1 MALRWLPSARFDRA
15 WARVAECPRRAH
27 TTVPTGGDGD
37 MRRLADFVVRWPW
50 VVIGLWVAI
59 AVALPLTFPSLGEM
73 AQKHPLSILP
83 GDAPSSI
90 TARKMTEAFHES
102 GSEDLLLVV
111 LTDDKGLGPAD
122 EAAYRKLVDAL
133 RRDTRDVLML
143 QDFVRIPPLRSAVTS
158 QDHKAWV
165 LPVGVAGELGTPR
178 SYAAFN
184 QIGDIVKHAVAGT
197 PLKANLTGPA
207 ATVADLTVAGD
218 RDRLPVEVAIAVL
231 VLIVLVVVYR
241 SAVTMLL
248 PLITIGLSLVIA
260 QALVAGYSQLT
271 GSGVSNQ
278 SIVFLSAIMAGAGTD
293 YAVFLISRYHDYLR
307 SGADFDQAV
316 KRAMI
321 SIGKVITASATTV
334 GITFLLISF
343 ARMGVLK
350 PVGVSSAI
358 GIGVAFLAAMT
369 LLPAILVLAGPRG
382 WVKPRRE
389 LTARFWRR
397 SGIRIVR
404 RPMVHLV
411 ASVLVLIILAGSA
424 GLVRYNYDDRKA
436 LRSSAPSSIGYA
448 ALDRHFPVNQSIPE
462 YILVQSPHD
471 LRTPQALADLEQ
483 MADRVSQLP
492 NIAVVSGITRP
503 TGHVPEQ
510 FRATY
515 QAGAIGTFLADGST
529 LINDHTSD
537 LNRLAEGAGTLA
549 NNLGDVRG
557 QVNQLAASVQELEN
571 AFSSTKN
578 QYGGDT
584 LVKEVDTAAK
594 LVDHVNSLSNAMGW
608 NYSAGKNMFA
618 WIGPV
623 LMALQGNPVC
633 DVDESC
639 SATRG
644 AFERLVGERDQ
655 EDLDAINDLA
665 GQLQSFPDKEALKA
679 STDRVRNAFAEL
691 TNVLQSLG
699 MDQPG
704 GLQANLNNMQS
715 GADQFAGGSR
725 QIADAVNVLVDQVK
739 QLGGGLNEAA
749 TFLLSLKHDAAKP
762 AMAGFNIPAQLLH
775 LEEFQEAAKVFIS
788 ADGHSVRYL
797 VQTKLNPFSTEAMDQ
812 VNAILATAKG
822 AQPNTTLADAQ
833 ISMGGYPV
841 GLKDTR
847 DYYQHDIRFI
857 IAVTL
862 FVVLLTLIALLRAVV
877 APLYLVASV
886 VISYLSAV
894 GIGAVVFQYL
904 LGQQLHWSVPPL
916 AFVVLVAV
924 GADYNMLLVSRMRDE
939 SPHSMRYGII
949 RTLSSTGGV
958 ITAAGLIFAASMCG
972 LLFSS
977 IGTVVQGGFVIGVGI
992 LLDTFLVRTI
1002 TVPAIAALVGR
1013 ANWWPSR
1020 AGVRRSVRGSVSR
1033 SPVGRAKPRTG

>member
-1 MALRWLPSARFDRA
+1 
-15 WARVAECPRRAH
+15 
-27 TTVPTGGDGD
+27 

-50 VVIGLWVAI
+50 VVIGVWVAI

-73 AQKHPLSILP
+73 AQKHPLAILP
-83 GDAPSSI
+83 SDAPSSV

-111 LTDDKGLGPAD
+111 LTDDKGLSPAD
-122 EAAYRKLVDAL
+122 EAVYRKLVGAL
-133 RRDTRDVLML
+133 RQDTRDVLML
-143 QDFVRIPPLRSAVTS
+143 QDFVSMPPLRSVVTS
-158 QDHKAWV
+158 KDDKAWV

-184 QIGDIVKHAVAGT
+184 QIGDIVKHVVAGT
-197 PLKANLTGPA
+197 LLTANLTGPA

-218 RDRLPVEVAIAVL
+218 RDRMPIELAIAVL
-231 VLIVLVVVYR
+231 VLIVLLVVYR

-260 QALVAGYSQLT
+260 QALVASFSQLM
-271 GSGVSNQ
+271 GAGVSNQ

-307 SGADFDQAV
+307 LDADADQAV
-316 KRAMI
+316 KRAMF
-321 SIGKVITASATTV
+321 SIGKVIAASASTV
-334 GITFLLISF
+334 GITFLVISF
-343 ARMGVLK
+343 ARMGVFK
-350 PVGVSSAI
+350 TVGVSSAI
-358 GIGVAFLAAMT
+358 GVGVAFLAAVT
-369 LLPAILVLAGPRG
+369 LLPAILALAGRRG

-404 RPMVHLV
+404 RPKAHLV
-411 ASVLVLIILAGSA
+411 ASALVLAILAGCA
-424 GLVRYNYDDRKA
+424 GLVHYNYDDRKA
-436 LRSSAPSSIGYA
+436 LQSSAPSSIGYT

-462 YILVQSPHD
+462 FILIQSPHD

-483 MADRVSQLP
+483 MADRISQLP
-492 NIAVVSGITRP
+492 NIAVISGITRP
-503 TGHVPEQ
+503 TGNVPEQ

-515 QAGAIGTFLADGST
+515 QAGAIGTFLAGGST
-529 LINDHTSD
+529 LINDRTND
-537 LNRLAEGAGTLA
+537 LNRLVNGAGTLA
-549 NNLGDVRG
+549 DNLGDVRG
-557 QVNQLAASVQELEN
+557 QVSQLAASVQSLTDSM
-571 AFSSTKN
+571 SSMKN

-623 LMALQGNPVC
+623 LTALQGNPVC

-665 GQLQSFPDKEALKA
+665 GQLQSFPDK
-679 STDRVRNAFAEL
+679 
-691 TNVLQSLG
+691 QSLNASVDRLRGALANLTKVMQSMG

-704 GLQANLNNMQS
+704 GLQENLSTLQDGAN
-715 GADQFAGGSR
+715 QFAGGSR
-725 QIADAVNVLVDQVK
+725 QVADAVAQLVDQVK
-739 QLGGGLNEAA
+739 QMGAGLSEAA
-749 TFLLSLKHDAAKP
+749 TFLLSLKHDAAQP

-775 LEEFQEAAKVFIS
+775 LDEFQKAAKVFIS
-788 ADGHSVRYL
+788 SDGHSVRYL
-797 VQTKLNPFSTEAMDQ
+797 VQTKLNPFSTDAMDQ
-812 VNAILATAKG
+812 VNAISATARG
-822 AQPNTTLADAQ
+822 AQPNTALADATV
-833 ISMGGYPV
+833 SMAGYTV

-862 FVVLLTLIALLRAVV
+862 IVVLLTLIALLRAVV

-886 VISYLSAV
+886 IISYLSAV
-894 GIGAVVFQYL
+894 GIGALVFQFI

-916 AFVVLVAV
+916 AFVVLVSV

-1013 ANWWPSR
+1013 ANWWPGRVR
-1020 AGVRRSVRGSVSR
+1020 ARE
-1033 SPVGRAKPRTG
+1033 

>member
-1 MALRWLPSARFDRA
+1 
-15 WARVAECPRRAH
+15 
-27 TTVPTGGDGD
+27 
-37 MRRLADFVVRWPW
+37 MRRIAAFVVRWPW
-50 VVIGLWVAI
+50 VVIGAWAAL
-59 AVALPLTFPSLGEM
+59 AVALPLTFPSLNEM
-73 AQKHPLSILP
+73 AQKHPLAILP
-83 GDAPSSI
+83 SNAPSSI

-102 GSEDLLLVV
+102 GSDDLLLVA
-111 LTDDKGLGPAD
+111 LTDEKGLGPAD
-122 EAAYRKLVDAL
+122 EATYRKLVTAL
-133 RRDTRDVLML
+133 RQDTRDVVML
-143 QDFVRIPPLRSAVTS
+143 QDFVSAPPLRSVVTS
-158 QDHKAWV
+158 KDHKAWV
-165 LPVGVAGELGTPR
+165 FPVGVAGELGTPQ

-184 QIGDIVKHAVAGT
+184 RISDIVKRTLENNPTGT
-197 PLKANLTGPA
+197 PLAVNLTGPA

-218 RDRLPVEVAIAVL
+218 RDRLPIELAIAIL
-231 VLIVLVVVYR
+231 VLIVLIFVYR

-248 PLITIGLSLVIA
+248 PLITIGLSLMIA
-260 QALVAGYSQLT
+260 EAAVAGYSQFT

-307 SGADFDQAV
+307 SGDDFDQAM
-316 KRAMI
+316 KKALI
-321 SIGKVITASATTV
+321 SIGKVITASASTV

-343 ARMGVLK
+343 ARMGVFK
-350 PVGVSSAI
+350 TVGISSAI
-358 GIGVAFLAAMT
+358 GIGVAFLAAVT
-369 LLPAILVLAGPRG
+369 LLPAIMVLAGPRG
-382 WVKPRRE
+382 WIKPRRE

-404 RPMVHLV
+404 RPRAHLV
-411 ASVLVLIILAGSA
+411 ASVLVLIILASCA

-436 LRSSAPSSIGYA
+436 LRASAPSSIGYA

-492 NIAVVSGITRP
+492 NVGAVSGITRP
-503 TGHVPEQ
+503 TGNVPEQ

-515 QAGAIGTFLADGST
+515 QAGAIGSLLAGGSRM
-529 LINDHTSD
+529 INDQTND
-537 LNRLAEGAGTLA
+537 LNRLTEGAGTLA
-549 NNLGDVRG
+549 DNLGDVRG
-557 QVNQLAASVQELEN
+557 QVNQLAASVRELET

-578 QYGGDT
+578 QYSGNA
-584 LVKEVDTAAK
+584 LVEEVDIAAR

-608 NYSAGKNMFA
+608 NFSAAKNMFA

-623 LMALQGNPVC
+623 LTALQGNPVC
-633 DVDESC
+633 DADSSC

-644 AFERLVGERDQ
+644 TFEQLVGARDQ
-655 EDLDAINDLA
+655 ADLDAINDLSH
-665 GQLQSFPDKEALKA
+665 QLQEYPDKRALKA
-679 STDRVRNAFAEL
+679 STDRLRSAFAKL
-691 TNVLQSLG
+691 SDVLHSMG
-699 MDQPG
+699 MDKPG
-704 GLQANLNNMQS
+704 GLQANLNTLQS
-715 GADQFAGGSR
+715 GADQLAGGSR
-725 QIADAVNVLVDQVK
+725 QVADAVAQLIDKVK
-739 QLGGGLNEAA
+739 QLGAGLSESAA
-749 TFLLSLKHDAAKP
+749 FLLSLKRDAARP
-762 AMAGFNIPAQLLH
+762 AMAGFNIPSQLLH
-775 LEEFQEAAKVFIS
+775 LPEFQQAAKVFIS
-788 ADGHSVRYL
+788 QDGRSVRYL

-812 VNAILATAKG
+812 VNAITATARG
-822 AQPNTTLADAQ
+822 AQPNTALADATV
-833 ISMGGYPV
+833 SMAGYTA

-862 FVVLLTLIALLRAVV
+862 LVVLLTLIALLRAIV
-877 APLYLVASV
+877 APLYLVATV

-894 GIGAVVFQYL
+894 GIGVLVFQFL
-904 LGQQLHWSVPPL
+904 LGQHLHWSVPPL

-977 IGTVVQGGFVIGVGI
+977 IGTVIQGGFVIGVGI

-1002 TVPAIAALVGR
+1002 TVPAIAALAGR

-1020 AGVRRSVRGSVSR
+1020 MSVGRSLRRRPPSQAA
-1033 SPVGRAKPRTG
+1033 VGRAEPEPS

>member
-1 MALRWLPSARFDRA
+1 
-15 WARVAECPRRAH
+15 
-27 TTVPTGGDGD
+27 

-50 VVIGLWVAI
+50 VVIAAWVAI
-59 AVALPLTFPSLGEM
+59 AVALPLTLPSLGEM
-73 AQKHPLSILP
+73 AQKHPLAILP
-83 GDAPSSI
+83 GDAPSSV

-133 RRDTRDVLML
+133 RQDTRDVVMV
-143 QDFVRIPPLRSAVTS
+143 QDFISTPPLRSVVTS
-158 QDHKAWV
+158 KDDKAWV

-184 QIGDIVKHAVAGT
+184 RIGDIVKDALKQAPAGT
-197 PLKANLTGPA
+197 HLTANVTGPA

-218 RDRLPVEVAIAVL
+218 RDRLPIELAIAVA
-231 VLIVLVVVYR
+231 VLIVLLVVYR

-260 QALVAGYSQLT
+260 QAVVAGYSQVT

-293 YAVFLISRYHDYLR
+293 YAVFLISRYHDYRR

-321 SIGKVITASATTV
+321 SIGKVIAASATTV

-343 ARMGVLK
+343 ARMGIFK
-350 PVGVSSAI
+350 TVGVSSAI
-358 GIGVAFLAAMT
+358 GIGVAFLAAIT

-404 RPMVHLV
+404 RPRAHLV
-411 ASVLVLIILAGSA
+411 ASALVLIILASCA

-436 LRSSAPSSIGYA
+436 LRPRAPSSVGYA
-448 ALDRHFPVNQSIPE
+448 ALDRHFNVNQSIPE
-462 YILVQSPHD
+462 YILIQSPHD

-492 NIAVVSGITRP
+492 NVAVVSGITRP
-503 TGHVPEQ
+503 TGNVPEQ

-515 QAGAIGTFLADGST
+515 QAGAIGTLLANGST
-529 LINDHTSD
+529 LINDHTND
-537 LNRLAEGAGTLA
+537 LNRLVDGAGTLA
-549 NNLGDVRG
+549 SSLNDVRS
-557 QVNQLAASVQELEN
+557 QVNQLAASVQDLEN
-571 AFSSTKN
+571 AFSSAKN
-578 QYGGDT
+578 QYSGDT
-584 LVKEVDTAAK
+584 LVKEVDIAAQ

-608 NYSAGKNMFA
+608 NFTAGKNMFA

-623 LMALQGNPVC
+623 LTALQGNPVC
-633 DVDESC
+633 DADPSC

-644 AFERLVGERDQ
+644 TFEQLAGARDQ
-655 EDLDAINDLA
+655 ADLDAINDLA
-665 GQLQSFPDKEALKA
+665 RQLQEYPDKRALKA
-679 STDRVRNAFAEL
+679 STDRLRGAL
-691 TNVLQSLG
+691 TKLTSVLHSMG
-699 MDQPG
+699 VDQPG
-704 GLQANLNNMQS
+704 GLQANLNKLQD
-715 GADQFAGGSR
+715 GAGRFAGGSR
-725 QIADAVNVLVDQVK
+725 QVADAVAQLVDQVK
-739 QLGGGLNEAA
+739 QLGAGLSESAA
-749 TFLLSLKHDAAKP
+749 FLLSLKHDAARP
-762 AMAGFNIPAQLLH
+762 AMAGFNIPSQLLH
-775 LEEFQEAAKVFIS
+775 LKEFQQAAKAFIS
-788 ADGHSVRYL
+788 PDGRSVRYL

-812 VNAILATAKG
+812 VNAITATARG
-822 AQPNTTLADAQ
+822 AQPNTTLADATV
-833 ISMGGYPV
+833 SMAGYTV

-862 FVVLLTLIALLRAVV
+862 LVVLLTLIALLRAIV

-886 VISYLSAV
+886 VISYLSAL
-894 GIGAVVFQYL
+894 GIGVLVFQFL

-939 SPHSMRYGII
+939 SPRSMRYGII
-949 RTLSSTGGV
+949 RTLGSTGGV

-977 IGTVVQGGFVIGVGI
+977 IGTVAQGGFVIGLGI
-992 LLDTFLVRTI
+992 LLDTFLVRTV

-1020 AGVRRSVRGSVSR
+1020 AGARP
-1033 SPVGRAKPRTG
+1033 SPAGRNPLKAPT

>member
-1 MALRWLPSARFDRA
+1 
-15 WARVAECPRRAH
+15 
-27 TTVPTGGDGD
+27 

-50 VVIGLWVAI
+50 VVIAVWVAI
-59 AVALPLTFPSLGEM
+59 AVALPLTLPSLGEM
-73 AQKHPLSILP
+73 AQKHPLAILP
-83 GDAPSSI
+83 SDAPSSV

-111 LTDDKGLGPAD
+111 LTDDKGLSPAD
-122 EAAYRKLVDAL
+122 EAVYRKLVGAL
-133 RRDTRDVLML
+133 RQDSRDVLML
-143 QDFVRIPPLRSAVTS
+143 QDFVSMPPLRSVVTS
-158 QDHKAWV
+158 KDHKAWV

-184 QIGDIVKHAVAGT
+184 QIGDIVKHVVAGT
-197 PLKANLTGPA
+197 PLTANLTGPA

-218 RDRLPVEVAIAVL
+218 RDRMPIELAIAVL
-231 VLIVLVVVYR
+231 VLIVLLVVYR
-241 SAVTMLL
+241 SAITMLL
-248 PLITIGLSLVIA
+248 PLLTIGLSLVIA
-260 QALVAGYSQLT
+260 QALVAGFSQLM
-271 GSGVSNQ
+271 GAGVSNQ
-278 SIVFLSAIMAGAGTD
+278 SIVFLSAIMAGVGTD

-307 SGADFDQAV
+307 LDADVDQAV
-316 KRAMI
+316 KRAMF
-321 SIGKVITASATTV
+321 SIGKVIAASASTV
-334 GITFLLISF
+334 GITFLVISF
-343 ARMGVLK
+343 ARMGVFK
-350 PVGVSSAI
+350 TVGVSSAI
-358 GIGVAFLAAMT
+358 GVGVAFLAAVT
-369 LLPAILVLAGPRG
+369 LLPAILVLTGRRG

-404 RPMVHLV
+404 RPKAHLV
-411 ASVLVLIILAGSA
+411 ASALVLAILAGCA
-424 GLVRYNYDDRKA
+424 GLVHYNYDDRKA
-436 LRSSAPSSIGYA
+436 LQSSAPSSIGYT

-462 YILVQSPHD
+462 FILIQSPHD

-492 NIAVVSGITRP
+492 NIAVISGITRP
-503 TGHVPEQ
+503 TGNVPEQ

-515 QAGAIGTFLADGST
+515 QAGAIGTFLAGGST
-529 LINDHTSD
+529 LINDRTND
-537 LNRLAEGAGTLA
+537 LNRLVNGAGTLA
-549 NNLGDVRG
+549 DNLGDVRG
-557 QVNQLAASVQELEN
+557 QVGQLAASVQSLTDSM
-571 AFSSTKN
+571 SSMKN

-665 GQLQSFPDKEALKA
+665 GQLQSFPDKQSLNA
-679 STDRVRNAFAEL
+679 SVDRLRGAL
-691 TNVLQSLG
+691 TNLTKVMQSMG

-704 GLQANLNNMQS
+704 GLQANLATLQD
-715 GADQFAGGSR
+715 GANQFAGGSR
-725 QIADAVNVLVDQVK
+725 QVADAVAQLVDQVK
-739 QLGGGLNEAA
+739 QMGAGLSEAA
-749 TFLLSLKHDAAKP
+749 TFLLSLKHDAAQP

-775 LEEFQEAAKVFIS
+775 LDEFQKAAKVFIS
-788 ADGHSVRYL
+788 SDGHSVRYL

-812 VNAILATAKG
+812 VNAISATARG
-822 AQPNTTLADAQ
+822 AQANTALADATV
-833 ISMGGYPV
+833 SMAGYTV

-862 FVVLLTLIALLRAVV
+862 IVVLLTLIALLRAVV

-886 VISYLSAV
+886 IISYLSAV
-894 GIGAVVFQYL
+894 GIGALVFQFI

-916 AFVVLVAV
+916 AFVVLVSV

-949 RTLSSTGGV
+949 RTLGSTGGV

-1013 ANWWPSR
+1013 ANWWPGRVR
-1020 AGVRRSVRGSVSR
+1020 ARG
-1033 SPVGRAKPRTG
+1033 

>member
-1 MALRWLPSARFDRA
+1 
-15 WARVAECPRRAH
+15 
-27 TTVPTGGDGD
+27 

-50 VVIGLWVAI
+50 AVIGIWVAI
-59 AVALPLTFPSLGEM
+59 AVALPLTFPSLNQM

-83 GDAPSSI
+83 GDAPSSV
-90 TARKMTEAFHES
+90 TTRKMTEAFHES

-133 RRDTRDVLML
+133 RADTHDVVML
-143 QDFVRIPPLRSAVTS
+143 QDFVSTPPLRSAVTS

-184 QIGDIVKHAVAGT
+184 QIGDIVKRTVAGT
-197 PLKANLTGPA
+197 PLTAQLTGPA
-207 ATVADLTVAGD
+207 ATVADLTVAGEK
-218 RDRLPVEVAIAVL
+218 DRLPIELAIAVL
-231 VLIVLVVVYR
+231 VLIVLLVVYR
-241 SAVTMLL
+241 SPVTMLL
-248 PLITIGLSLVIA
+248 PLISIGLSLVIA
-260 QALVAGYSQLT
+260 QSVVAAYSQLT

-307 SGADFDQAV
+307 SGDGFDQAIT
-316 KRAMI
+316 KAMV
-321 SIGKVITASATTV
+321 SIGKVITASASTV

-343 ARMGVLK
+343 ARMGVFK
-350 PVGVSSAI
+350 TVGVSSAI
-358 GIGVAFLAAMT
+358 GVGVAFLAALT
-369 LLPAILVLAGPRG
+369 LLPAIVVLAGPRG

-389 LTARFWRR
+389 LTAGMWRR

-404 RPMVHLV
+404 RPKAHLV
-411 ASVLVLIILAGSA
+411 ASVLVLIALASCA

-436 LRSSAPSSIGYA
+436 LAPSAPSSIGYA

-462 YILVQSPHD
+462 YILVQSPRD
-471 LRTPQALADLEQ
+471 LRSPQALADLEQ

-492 NIAVVSGITRP
+492 NIAAVSGITRP
-503 TGHVPEQ
+503 TGNVPEQ

-515 QAGAIGTFLADGST
+515 QAGAIGTMLASGST
-529 LINDHTSD
+529 LINDHAGD
-537 LNRLAEGAGTLA
+537 LNRLVDGAGTLA
-549 NNLGDVRG
+549 DNLNHVRG
-557 QVNQLAASVQELEN
+557 QVTQLATSVQDLQN
-571 AFSSTKN
+571 ALSSTKN
-578 QYGGDT
+578 QYSGDT
-584 LVKEVDTAAK
+584 LVKEVDIAAQ
-594 LVDHVNSLSNAMGW
+594 LVDHVNSLTNSMGW
-608 NYSAGKNMFA
+608 NFTAAKNMFA

-623 LMALQGNPVC
+623 LTALQGNPVC
-633 DVDESC
+633 DADPSC

-644 AFERLVGERDQ
+644 TFEQLTGGRDQ
-655 EDLDAINDLA
+655 ADLDAINDLSH
-665 GQLQSFPDKEALKA
+665 QLQEYPDKRVLKA
-679 STDRVRNAFAEL
+679 SADRLRAALVKL
-691 TNVLQSLG
+691 TNVMHSLG

-704 GLQANLNNMQS
+704 GLQASLNSLQNGS
-715 GADQFAGGSR
+715 DRFAGGSR
-725 QIADAVNVLVDQVK
+725 QVADAVAQLVEQVK
-739 QLGGGLNEAA
+739 QLGAGLSESAA
-749 TFLLSLKHDAAKP
+749 FLLSMKRDAAQP
-762 AMAGFNIPAQLLH
+762 AMAGFNIPSQLLH
-775 LEEFQEAAKVFIS
+775 LKEFQQAAKAFIS
-788 ADGHSVRYL
+788 PDGHSVRYL
-797 VQTKLNPFSTEAMDQ
+797 VQTKLNPFGPEAMDQ
-812 VNAILATAKG
+812 VNAITATARG
-822 AQPNTTLADAQ
+822 AQPNTTLSDATV
-833 ISMGGYPV
+833 SMAGYTV

-847 DYYQHDIRFI
+847 DYYRHDIRFI

-862 FVVLLTLIALLRAVV
+862 LVVLLTLMALLRAIV

-886 VISYLSAV
+886 VLSYSSAV
-894 GIGAVVFQYL
+894 GIGALVFQYL

-939 SPHSMRYGII
+939 SPRSVRYGII

-1020 AGVRRSVRGSVSR
+1020 VGARRS
-1033 SPVGRAKPRTG
+1033 PAGRAEPQPG

>member
-1 MALRWLPSARFDRA
+1 MQ
-15 WARVAECPRRAH
+15 
-27 TTVPTGGDGD
+27 
-37 MRRLADFVVRWPW
+37 RLANFVVRWPW
-50 VVIGLWVAI
+50 VVIGLWVAV

-73 AQKHPLSILP
+73 AQKHPLAILP
-83 GDAPSSI
+83 SDAPSSV
-90 TARKMTEAFHES
+90 TARKMTEAFRES
-102 GSEDLLLVV
+102 GSEDLVLVV

-122 EAAYRKLVDAL
+122 EPVYRKLVDTL
-133 RRDTRDVLML
+133 RQDTRDVLML
-143 QDFVRIPPLRSAVTS
+143 EDFVSTPPLRSVVTS
-158 QDHKAWV
+158 KDHKAWV
-165 LPVGVAGELGTPR
+165 LPVGLAGELGTPR

-184 QIGDIVKHAVAGT
+184 HVGDIVKHSVAGT
-197 PLKANLTGPA
+197 LLTAHLTGPA

-218 RDRLPVEVAIAVL
+218 RDRLPIELAIAVL
-231 VLIVLVVVYR
+231 VLIVLLVIYR
-241 SAVTMLL
+241 NVVTMLL
-248 PLITIGLSLVIA
+248 PLLTIGISLVIA
-260 QALVAGYSQLT
+260 QAVVAGFSQLT

-307 SGADFDQAV
+307 LDAGSDQAV
-316 KRAMI
+316 RGAMI
-321 SIGKVITASATTV
+321 SIGKVIAASAATV
-334 GITFLLISF
+334 GVTFLVISF
-343 ARMGVLK
+343 ARMGVFK
-350 PVGVSSAI
+350 TVGASSAI
-358 GIGVAFLAAMT
+358 GIGVAFLAAVT
-369 LLPAILVLAGPRG
+369 LLPAVLALAGPRG

-404 RPMVHLV
+404 RPKVHLV
-411 ASVLVLIILAGSA
+411 ASVLVLIALATCA

-436 LRSSAPSSIGYA
+436 LPSSAPSSIGYA

-462 YILVQSPHD
+462 YILIQSPHD

-483 MADRVSQLP
+483 MAGRVSQLA
-492 NIAVVSGITRP
+492 NIAAISGITRP
-503 TGHVPEQ
+503 TGNVPEQ

-515 QAGAIGTFLADGST
+515 QAGAIGTFLAGGST
-529 LINDHTSD
+529 LINDHTND
-537 LNRLAEGAGTLA
+537 LNRLANGAGTLA
-549 NNLGDVRG
+549 DNLGDVRG
-557 QVNQLAASVQELEN
+557 QVSQLAASVQSLTDSM
-571 AFSSTKN
+571 SSMKN

-623 LMALQGNPVC
+623 LTALQGNPVC

-665 GQLQSFPDKEALKA
+665 GQLQSFPDK
-679 STDRVRNAFAEL
+679 
-691 TNVLQSLG
+691 QSLNTSADRLRGALANLTKVMQSMG

-704 GLQANLNNMQS
+704 GLQANLASLQD
-715 GADQFAGGSR
+715 GANEFAGGSR
-725 QIADAVNVLVDQVK
+725 QVADAVAQLVDQVK
-739 QLGGGLNEAA
+739 QLGAGLSEAA
-749 TFLLSLKHDAAKP
+749 TFLLSLKHDAAQP

-775 LEEFQEAAKVFIS
+775 FDEFQKAAKVFIS

-812 VNAILATAKG
+812 VNAISQTARG
-822 AQPNTTLADAQ
+822 AQPNTALADATV
-833 ISMGGYPV
+833 SMAGYTV

-862 FVVLLTLIALLRAVV
+862 IVVLLTLIVLLRAIV

-886 VISYLSAV
+886 IISYLSAV
-894 GIGAVVFQYL
+894 GIGALAFQFI
-904 LGQQLHWSVPPL
+904 LGQHLHWSVPPL

-1013 ANWWPSR
+1013 ANWWPGRVR
-1020 AGVRRSVRGSVSR
+1020 ARG
-1033 SPVGRAKPRTG
+1033 

>member
-1 MALRWLPSARFDRA
+1 
-15 WARVAECPRRAH
+15 
-27 TTVPTGGDGD
+27 

-50 VVIGLWVAI
+50 AVIGVWVAI
-59 AVALPLTFPSLGEM
+59 AVALALTFPSLNEM
-73 AQKHPLSILP
+73 AEKHPLAILP
-83 GDAPSSI
+83 SDAPSSI

-102 GSEDLLLVV
+102 GSENLLLVI

-133 RRDTRDVLML
+133 RADTRDVLML
-143 QDFVRIPPLRSAVTS
+143 QDFVSTPPLRSVVTS
-158 QDHKAWV
+158 ADHKAWV

-184 QIGDIVKHAVAGT
+184 QIGDIVKHTVTGT
-197 PLKANLTGPA
+197 PLTANLTGPA

-218 RDRLPVEVAIAVL
+218 RDRLPIELAIAVL
-231 VLIVLVVVYR
+231 VLIVLLVVYR

-260 QALVAGYSQLT
+260 QAIVAGYSQLT

-307 SGADFDQAV
+307 SGTDFDQAV

-321 SIGKVITASATTV
+321 SIGKVITASASTV

-343 ARMGVLK
+343 ARMGVFK
-350 PVGVSSAI
+350 TVGVSSAI
-358 GIGVAFLAAMT
+358 GIGVAFLAALT
-369 LLPAILVLAGPRG
+369 LLPAILALAGPRG

-389 LTARFWRR
+389 LTARVWRR

-404 RPMVHLV
+404 RPVVHLV
-411 ASVLVLIILAGSA
+411 ASLLVLTILASCA
-424 GLVRYNYDDRKA
+424 ALVRYNYDDRKA
-436 LRSSAPSSIGYA
+436 LRTSAPSSIGYA

-492 NIAVVSGITRP
+492 NIALVSGITRP
-503 TGHVPEQ
+503 SGNVPEQ

-515 QAGAIGTFLADGST
+515 QAGAIGTFLARGSN

-537 LNRLAEGAGTLA
+537 LNRLVEGAGTLA

-557 QVNQLAASVQELEN
+557 QVSLLATSIQSLID
-571 AFSSTKN
+571 AFSSMKT
-578 QYGGDT
+578 QYSGDT
-584 LVKEVDTAAK
+584 LIKEVDTAAK
-594 LVDHVNSLSNAMGW
+594 LVDQVNALGNSMGL
-608 NYSAGKNMFA
+608 NFSAAKDMFA

-623 LMALQGNPVC
+623 LAALQGNPVC
-633 DVDESC
+633 DADESC
-639 SATRG
+639 NATRG
-644 AFERLVGERDQ
+644 QFQRLVGARDQ
-655 EDLDAINDLA
+655 GNLDEINDLIR
-665 GQLQSFPDKEALKA
+665 QLQTFPDKQTLNASIERLRGALTKV
-679 STDRVRNAFAEL
+679 TRVMHAM
-691 TNVLQSLG
+691 G

-704 GLQANLNNMQS
+704 GLQANLNRLKD
-715 GADQFAGGSR
+715 GADRFAGGSR
-725 QIADAVNVLVDQVK
+725 QVADAVAQLVDQVK
-739 QLGGGLNEAA
+739 QLGAGLGESAA
-749 TFLLSLKHDAAKP
+749 FLLALKHDAAQP
-762 AMAGFNIPAQLLH
+762 AMAGFNIPSQLLH
-775 LEEFQEAAKVFIS
+775 LEEFRQAAKVFIS
-788 ADGHSVRYL
+788 PDGHSVRYL

-812 VNAILATAKG
+812 VDAISATARG
-822 AQPNTTLADAQ
+822 AQPNTALAGATV
-833 ISMGGYPV
+833 SMAGYPV

-847 DYYQHDIRFI
+847 DYYRHDIRFI

-862 FVVLLTLIALLRAVV
+862 LVVLLTLIALLRAIV

-894 GIGAVVFQYL
+894 GIGVLVFQFM
-904 LGQQLHWSVPPL
+904 LGQQLNWSVPPL

-939 SPHSMRYGII
+939 SRHSMRYGII

-958 ITAAGLIFAASMCG
+958 ITTAGLIFAASMCG

-1020 AGVRRSVRGSVSR
+1020 
-1033 SPVGRAKPRTG
+1033 VGRG

>member
-1 MALRWLPSARFDRA
+1 
-15 WARVAECPRRAH
+15 
-27 TTVPTGGDGD
+27 

-50 VVIGLWVAI
+50 VVIGIWLAV
-59 AVALPLTFPSLGEM
+59 AVALPLTLPSLGEM
-73 AQKHPLSILP
+73 AQKHPLAILP
-83 GDAPSSI
+83 SDAPSNV

-111 LTDDKGLGPAD
+111 LTDDKGLGAGD
-122 EAAYRKLVDAL
+122 EAAYAKLVDAL
-133 RRDTRDVLML
+133 RADTRDVVMV
-143 QDFVRIPPLRSAVTS
+143 QDFISTPPLRSVVTS
-158 QDHKAWV
+158 KDHKAWV
-165 LPVGVAGELGTPR
+165 LPVGVAGELGTPQ

-184 QIGDIVKHAVAGT
+184 RIGDIVKRTVTGT
-197 PLKANLTGPA
+197 ALTANLTGPA

-218 RDRLPVEVAIAVL
+218 RDRLPIELAIAVL
-231 VLIVLVVVYR
+231 VLIVLLVVYR

-248 PLITIGLSLVIA
+248 PLLSIGTSLVIA
-260 QALVAGYSQLT
+260 QAVVAGYSQLT

-316 KRAMI
+316 KRAMM
-321 SIGKVITASATTV
+321 SIGKVIGASAATV

-343 ARMGVLK
+343 ARMGVFK
-350 PVGVSSAI
+350 TVGASSAI
-358 GIGVAFLAAMT
+358 GIGVAFLAGVT

-382 WVKPRRE
+382 WVTPRRE
-389 LTARFWRR
+389 LTSRFWRR

-404 RPMVHLV
+404 RPKANLV
-411 ASVLVLIILAGSA
+411 ASVLVLIILASCA

-436 LRSSAPSSIGYA
+436 LRPTAGSSIGYA
-448 ALDRHFPVNQSIPE
+448 ALDNHFPVNQSIPQ

-471 LRTPQALADLEQ
+471 LRTPKALADSEQ

-492 NIAVVSGITRP
+492 NIAAVSGITRP
-503 TGHVPEQ
+503 TGNVPEQ

-515 QAGAIGTFLADGST
+515 QAGAIGTLLADGST
-529 LINDHTSD
+529 LINDHTND
-537 LNRLAEGAGTLA
+537 LDRLVTGAGTLA
-549 NNLGDVRG
+549 NSLGDVRG
-557 QVNQLAASVQELEN
+557 QVNQLAASAQELQN
-571 AFSSTKN
+571 AFSSAKN
-578 QYGGDT
+578 QYSGDA
-584 LVKEVDTAAK
+584 LVKEVDIAAQ
-594 LVDHVNSLSNAMGW
+594 LVDHVNALSNAMGW
-608 NYSAGKNMFA
+608 NFTAAKNMFA

-623 LMALQGNPVC
+623 LAALQGNPIC
-633 DVDESC
+633 DADPSC

-644 AFERLVGERDQ
+644 TFEQLAGSRDQ
-655 EDLDAINDLA
+655 ADLDAINDLA
-665 GQLQSFPDKEALKA
+665 RQLQDYPDKRALKA
-679 STDRVRNAFAEL
+679 STDRLRVALAKL
-691 TNVLQSLG
+691 TTVLHSMG
-699 MDQPG
+699 MDKPG
-704 GLQANLNNMQS
+704 GLQTNLNTLQS
-715 GADQFAGGSR
+715 GADRFAGGSR
-725 QIADAVNVLVDQVK
+725 QVADAVAQLVDQVK
-739 QLGGGLNEAA
+739 QLGTGLGESAA
-749 TFLLSLKHDAAKP
+749 FLLSLKRDAAQP
-762 AMAGFNIPAQLLH
+762 AMAGFNIPPQLLR
-775 LEEFQEAAKVFIS
+775 LQKFQEAAKVFIS
-788 ADGHSVRYL
+788 PDGHSLRYL

-812 VNAILATAKG
+812 VNAILATARA
-822 AQPNTTLADAQ
+822 AQPNTALADATV
-833 ISMGGYPV
+833 SMAGYTV

-862 FVVLLTLIALLRAVV
+862 FVVLVTLIALLRAIV

-886 VISYLSAV
+886 VISYLSAI
-894 GIGAVVFQYL
+894 GIGVLVFQYL

-939 SPHSMRYGII
+939 SPNSLRYGII

-977 IGTVVQGGFVIGVGI
+977 IGTVVQGGFVIGAGI

-1002 TVPAIAALVGR
+1002 TVPAIAVLVGR

-1020 AGVRRSVRGSVSR
+1020 VGARRPPAGSAE
-1033 SPVGRAKPRTG
+1033 SPAG

>member
-1 MALRWLPSARFDRA
+1 
-15 WARVAECPRRAH
+15 
-27 TTVPTGGDGD
+27 
-37 MRRLADFVVRWPW
+37 
-50 VVIGLWVAI
+50 VAI
-59 AVALPLTFPSLGEM
+59 AVALPLTFPSLNEM
-73 AQKHPLSILP
+73 AQKHPLAILP
-83 GDAPSSI
+83 SDAPSSV

-111 LTDDKGLGPAD
+111 LTDDKGLGRAD
-122 EAAYRKLVDAL
+122 EAVYGKLVDTL
-133 RRDTRDVLML
+133 RQDTRDVVML
-143 QDFVRIPPLRSAVTS
+143 QDFISTPPLRSLVTS
-158 QDHKAWV
+158 KDDKAWV

-184 QIGDIVKHAVAGT
+184 KIGDIVNHAVAGT
-197 PLKANLTGPA
+197 SLRANITGPA
-207 ATVADLTVAGD
+207 ATVADLTVAGEQ
-218 RDRLPVEVAIAVL
+218 DRLPIELAIGVL
-231 VLIVLVVVYR
+231 VLIVLLVVYR
-241 SAVTMLL
+241 SVITMLL
-248 PLITIGLSLVIA
+248 PLLTIGLSLVIA
-260 QALVAGYSQLT
+260 QSVVAGYSQLT
-271 GSGVSNQ
+271 GTGVSNQ

-307 SGADFDQAV
+307 LGTDFDEAV
-316 KRAMI
+316 KRALI
-321 SIGKVITASATTV
+321 SIGKVIAASATTV

-343 ARMGVLK
+343 ARMGVFK
-350 PVGVSSAI
+350 TVGVASAI
-358 GIGVAFLAAMT
+358 GIGVAFLAAVT

-404 RPMVHLV
+404 RPKTHLV
-411 ASVLVLIILAGSA
+411 ASLLVLAILACCSA
-424 GLVRYNYDDRKA
+424 FVRYNYDDRKA
-436 LRSSAPSSIGYA
+436 LGSSAPSSIGYA

-462 YILVQSPHD
+462 YILIQSPHD

-492 NIAVVSGITRP
+492 NVAAISGITRP
-503 TGHVPEQ
+503 NGNVPEQ

-515 QAGAIGTFLADGST
+515 QAGAIGAFLQGGSE
-529 LINDHTSD
+529 LIDDHTSD
-537 LNRLAEGAGTLA
+537 LNRLSEGAGSLA
-549 NNLGDVRG
+549 SNLDDVRG
-557 QVNQLAASVQELEN
+557 QVSQLAASVQDLEN

-578 QYGGDT
+578 QYSGDT
-584 LVKEVDTAAK
+584 LVKEVDIAAQ
-594 LVDHVNSLSNAMGW
+594 LVDHVNSLSNVMGW
-608 NYSAGKNMFA
+608 NFTAAKNLFS

-623 LMALQGNPVC
+623 LTALQGNPVC
-633 DVDESC
+633 DLDESC
-639 SATRG
+639 STTRG
-644 AFERLVGERDQ
+644 EFERLVGERDQ

-665 GQLQSFPDKEALKA
+665 HQLQDYPDKKTLKA
-679 STDRVRNAFAEL
+679 STDRLRGAFAKL
-691 TNVLQSLG
+691 TNVLHSVG

-704 GLQANLNNMQS
+704 GLQANLASLQS

-725 QIADAVNVLVDQVK
+725 QVADAVAQLVDQVK
-739 QLGGGLNEAA
+739 QLGAGLSESA
-749 TFLLSLKHDAAKP
+749 TFLLSLKHDAAQP
-762 AMAGFNIPAQLLH
+762 AMAGFNIPSQLLH
-775 LEEFQEAAKVFIS
+775 LEEFKKAASIFMS
-788 ADGHSVRYL
+788 PDGHSVRYL
-797 VQTKLNPFSTEAMDQ
+797 VQTRLNPFSTEAMDQ
-812 VNAILATAKG
+812 VNAISATARG
-822 AQPNTTLADAQ
+822 AQPNTALADAK
-833 ISMGGYPV
+833 ISMAGYTV

-847 DYYQHDIRFI
+847 DYYEHDIRFI
-857 IAVTL
+857 IAITL
-862 FVVLLTLIALLRAVV
+862 LVVLLTLIALLRAII

-894 GIGAVVFQYL
+894 GIGVLFFQFI
-904 LGQQLHWSVPPL
+904 LGQHLHWSVPPL

-958 ITAAGLIFAASMCG
+958 ITAAGVIFAASMCG

-1002 TVPAIAALVGR
+1002 TVPAMAALVGR

-1020 AGVRRSVRGSVSR
+1020 AAMRRSPSR
-1033 SPVGRAKPRTG
+1033 SAAVSAG

>member
-1 MALRWLPSARFDRA
+1 
-15 WARVAECPRRAH
+15 
-27 TTVPTGGDGD
+27 
-37 MRRLADFVVRWPW
+37 MRRLANFVVRWPW
-50 VVIGLWVAI
+50 VVIGLWVAV
-59 AVALPLTFPSLGEM
+59 AVALPLTFPSLNEM
-73 AQKHPLSILP
+73 AQQHPLAILP
-83 GDAPSSI
+83 SDAPSSV

-133 RRDTRDVLML
+133 RQDTRDVLMV
-143 QDFVRIPPLRSAVTS
+143 QDFVSTPPLRSVLTS
-158 QDHKAWV
+158 EDHKAWV

-184 QIGDIVKHAVAGT
+184 RIGDIVKHAVTGT
-197 PLKANLTGPA
+197 PLTANLTGPA

-218 RDRLPVEVAIAVL
+218 RDRLPIELAIAVL
-231 VLIVLVVVYR
+231 VLIVLLVVYR

-248 PLITIGLSLVIA
+248 PLLTIGLSLVIA
-260 QALVAGYSQLT
+260 QAVVAGYSQLT

-307 SGADFDQAV
+307 SGADYDQAL
-316 KRAMI
+316 KKALI
-321 SIGKVITASATTV
+321 SIGKVIAASATTV

-343 ARMGVLK
+343 ARMGVFK
-350 PVGVSSAI
+350 TVGVSSAI
-358 GIGVAFLAAMT
+358 GIGVAFLAAVT

-404 RPMVHLV
+404 RPVVHLV
-411 ASVLVLIILAGSA
+411 ASVLVLIILATCA

-436 LRSSAPSSIGYA
+436 LRSSAPSSVGYA

-462 YILVQSPHD
+462 YILVQSPRD
-471 LRTPQALADLEQ
+471 LRTPRALADLEQ
-483 MADRVSQLP
+483 LADRVSQLP
-492 NIAVVSGITRP
+492 NIAAVSGITRP
-503 TGHVPEQ
+503 TGNVPEQ

-515 QAGAIGTFLADGST
+515 QAGAIGTLLAGGST
-529 LINDHTSD
+529 QIKDRTND
-537 LNRLAEGAGTLA
+537 LNRLVDGAGTLA
-549 NNLGDVRG
+549 DNLGRVRG
-557 QVNQLAASVQELEN
+557 QVNQLAGSVQELEN
-571 AFSSTKN
+571 AFSSAKN
-578 QYGGDT
+578 QYSGDT
-584 LVKEVDTAAK
+584 LVKEVDMAAQ
-594 LVDHVNSLSNAMGW
+594 LVDHVNALSNAMGW
-608 NYSAGKNMFA
+608 NFSAGKNMFA

-623 LMALQGNPVC
+623 LTALQGNAVC
-633 DVDESC
+633 DADPSC
-639 SATRG
+639 SSTRG
-644 AFERLVGERDQ
+644 TFEQLVGARDQ
-655 EDLDAINDLA
+655 ADLDAINDLA
-665 GQLQSFPDKEALKA
+665 HQLQEYPDKRALKA
-679 STDRVRNAFAEL
+679 STDRLRSALTKL
-691 TNVLQSLG
+691 TNVLHSMG

-704 GLQANLNNMQS
+704 GLQANLDALQD
-715 GADQFAGGSR
+715 GANRFAGGSR
-725 QIADAVNVLVDQVK
+725 QVADAVAQLVDQVK
-739 QLGGGLNEAA
+739 QLGAGLSESAA
-749 TFLLSLKHDAAKP
+749 FLLSLKHDAADP

-775 LEEFQEAAKVFIS
+775 LKEFQQAAKVFIS
-788 ADGHSVRYL
+788 PDGHSARYL
-797 VQTKLNPFSTEAMDQ
+797 VQTRLNPFSTEAMDQ
-812 VNAILATAKG
+812 VNAISATARG
-822 AQPNTTLADAQ
+822 AQPNTTLSDATV
-833 ISMGGYPV
+833 SMAGFTV

-847 DYYQHDIRFI
+847 DYYRHDIRFI
-857 IAVTL
+857 IAITL
-862 FVVLLTLIALLRAVV
+862 LVVLLTLMALLRAIV

-886 VISYLSAV
+886 VISYLSAL
-894 GIGAVVFQYL
+894 GIGVVVFQFL
-904 LGQQLHWSVPPL
+904 LGEQLHWSVPPL

-1002 TVPAIAALVGR
+1002 TVPAMAALVGR

-1020 AGVRRSVRGSVSR
+1020 AGVRRSRRR
-1033 SPVGRAKPRTG
+1033 SPWRSPAGRAEPQPG

>member
-1 MALRWLPSARFDRA
+1 
-15 WARVAECPRRAH
+15 
-27 TTVPTGGDGD
+27 
-37 MRRLADFVVRWPW
+37 MRRLAGFVVRWPW
-50 VVIGLWVAI
+50 VVIGIWLAI
-59 AVALPLTFPSLGEM
+59 AAALPLTLPSLGEM
-73 AQKHPLSILP
+73 AQKHPLAILP
-83 GDAPSSI
+83 SDAPSSV

-111 LTDDKGLGPAD
+111 LTDDKGLGAAD
-122 EAAYRKLVDAL
+122 EAVYSKLVDTL
-133 RRDTRDVLML
+133 RQDTRDVVML
-143 QDFVRIPPLRSAVTS
+143 QDFISTPPLRSVVTS
-158 QDHKAWV
+158 KDHKAWV

-184 QIGDIVKHAVAGT
+184 RIGDIVKRTVTGT
-197 PLKANLTGPA
+197 PLTANLTGPA

-218 RDRLPVEVAIAVL
+218 RDRLPIELAIGVL
-231 VLIVLVVVYR
+231 VLIVLLVVYR

-248 PLITIGLSLVIA
+248 PLLSIGISLVIA
-260 QALVAGYSQLT
+260 QAVVAGYSQFT

-307 SGADFDQAV
+307 SGADFDQAI
-316 KRAMI
+316 KRAMM
-321 SIGKVITASATTV
+321 SIGKVIGASAATV

-343 ARMGVLK
+343 ARMGVFK
-350 PVGVSSAI
+350 TVGASSAI
-358 GIGVAFLAAMT
+358 GIGVAFLAGVT
-369 LLPAILVLAGPRG
+369 LLPAILVIAGPRG

-389 LTARFWRR
+389 LTSLFWRR

-404 RPMVHLV
+404 RPRANLV
-411 ASVLVLIILAGSA
+411 ASLLVLIILASCA

-436 LRSSAPSSIGYA
+436 LLSSAPSSIGYA

-471 LRTPQALADLEQ
+471 LRTPKALADLEQ
-483 MADRVSQLP
+483 MADRISQLP
-492 NIAVVSGITRP
+492 NIAAVSGITRP
-503 TGHVPEQ
+503 TGNVPEQ

-515 QAGAIGTFLADGST
+515 QAGAIGTLLADGST

-537 LNRLAEGAGTLA
+537 LNRLVAGAGTLA
-549 NNLGDVRG
+549 NSLGDVRG
-557 QVNQLAASVQELEN
+557 QVNQLAASLQEVEN
-571 AFSSTKN
+571 AFSSAKS
-578 QYGGDT
+578 QYSGDA
-584 LVKEVDTAAK
+584 LVKQVDLAAQ
-594 LVDHVNSLSNAMGW
+594 LVDHVNSLSNTMGW
-608 NYSAGKNMFA
+608 NFSAAKNVFA

-623 LMALQGNPVC
+623 LTALQGNPVC
-633 DVDESC
+633 DADSSC
-639 SATRG
+639 STTRG
-644 AFERLVGERDQ
+644 AFEQLVGSRDQ
-655 EDLDAINDLA
+655 ADLDAINDLA
-665 GQLQSFPDKEALKA
+665 HQLQDYPDKRALKA
-679 STDRVRNAFAEL
+679 STDRVRAALGKL
-691 TNVLQSLG
+691 TTVMRSMG
-699 MDQPG
+699 IDKPG
-704 GLQANLNNMQS
+704 GLQANLNSLQD
-715 GADQFAGGSR
+715 GANRFAGGSK
-725 QIADAVNVLVDQVK
+725 QVADAVAQLVDQVK
-739 QLGGGLNEAA
+739 QLGTGLGESAA
-749 TFLLSLKHDAAKP
+749 FLLSLKRDAAQP
-762 AMAGFNIPAQLLH
+762 AMAGFNIPPQLLH
-775 LEEFQEAAKVFIS
+775 LQKFQEAAKVFIS
-788 ADGHSVRYL
+788 PDGRSVRYL

-812 VNAILATAKG
+812 VNAILNTARA
-822 AQPNTTLADAQ
+822 AQPNTALSDASV
-833 ISMGGYPV
+833 SMAGYTV

-862 FVVLLTLIALLRAVV
+862 FVVLLTLIALLRAIV

-894 GIGAVVFQYL
+894 GIGVLVFQYL

-924 GADYNMLLVSRMRDE
+924 GADYNMLLVSRMREE
-939 SPHSMRYGII
+939 SPNSLRYGII

-977 IGTVVQGGFVIGVGI
+977 IGTVVQGGFVIGAGI

-1020 AGVRRSVRGSVSR
+1020 VAVSGHK
-1033 SPVGRAKPRTG
+1033 PVSEDA